1 MSFRKNIASIP
12 FIRRAVIGVLKFFGR
27 DITLTNGW
35 TGDRIRLNTYLHK
48 GYWLFGKS
56 REAETMHAFKRLVRA
71 GDTVIEVGGH
81 IGYIAQYFS
90 KLVGS
95 EGRLIVFEPGSN
107 NLRYIEE
114 NLRGC
119 VNTTLERLAVGST
132 NGKAIFYEDNLSGQ
146 NNSLLGDYKMA
157 DSVSRAAGQE
167 LVRTPRAV
175 QVVTLDMY
183 VTSTALQPDFMKI
196 DVEGFELEVLKG
208 SQHTLQMVR
217 AFMVE
222 VTEQHDEVGALI
234 LAAGFRMKDE
244 AGNCIDRI
252 ATSGNIFAER

>member
-1 MSFRKNIASIP
+1 MSFKQNLASIP
-12 FIRRAVIGVLKFFGR
+12 FIRRAVIGALKFFGR

-48 GYWLFGKS
+48 GYWFFGKS

-132 NGKAIFYEDNLSGQ
+132 NGLATFYEDNLSGQ

-157 DSVSRAAGQE
+157 DSVSKAAGQE

-175 QVVTLDMY
+175 QVVTLDTY